1 MIQTQA
7 QHKTTYRAR
16 TQRKS
21 AHHTCAKFKHSPH
34 TRRTCPPS
42 SIRSGGGEGRGA
54 QSDYTYLGAHH
65 RHRVHARHSTH
76 SRTYKLRWGEIESR
90 RRVAKSRTDV
100 CAWADGHRKH
110 IAGLRRQPRRVHP
123 SNAMKNTIAPTSG
136 ADLRAGAGRLI
147 DSECLTRRHATLAR
161 AHTTIS
167 LPCAKRLVPWSRVRA
182 IGPPPS
188 SPRDRRARK

>member
-1 MIQTQA
+1 MN
-7 QHKTTYRAR
+7 KRKPTTR
-16 TQRKS
+16 
-21 AHHTCAKFKHSPH
+21 PH
-34 TRRTCPPS
+34 TGRAQSENRPTPANPNTAHTRGEHAPPA
-42 SIRSGGGEGRGA
+42 RSARAGEGRGT
-54 QSDYTYLGAHH
+54 QSAYTYLGAHH

-147 DSECLTRRHATLAR
+147 DSECLTRRYATLAR

>member
-7 QHKTTYRAR
+7 HHNHKTTYRAR
-16 TQRKS
+16 TKRKS
-21 AHHTCAKFKHSPH
+21 AHTCKIQTQPTHAENM
-34 TRRTCPPS
+34 PPQLDPLG
-42 SIRSGGGEGRGA
+42 RGGGARGTERLHLFGRTSQTQGTRA
-54 QSDYTYLGAHH
+54 SQYTQSHIQAE
-65 RHRVHARHSTH
+65 
-76 SRTYKLRWGEIESR
+76 WGEIESR

-123 SNAMKNTIAPTSG
+123 SK
-136 ADLRAGAGRLI
+136 LRPRVVQTCAGAGRLI